1 VLRNFLSTKACRT
14 GLRQALLFQLLL
26 TPRLASAQEQ
36 QNKEQQAPAIR
47 VEVTRVNVGV
57 TVTDS
62 RGKFVGDL
70 RQSDFQVFDN
80 GVQQPIV
87 GFLANDDPAQVV
99 LMIECGPSLRLFG
112 IENVQKADGLIAR
125 LAPQDKVAILCYS
138 TGPAVQFP
146 LSSDLSASRLALRN
160 VNFMSGFADLNLSK
174 SLLEVLDSLHSVPG
188 KKTVVLIS
196 SGIDSSPPEIPA
208 EFQSAIISSEVRV
221 LAVSTSGPI
230 KKAPKRK
237 NHQEDPDNRAEWK
250 NMLKEADETLK
261 NVAGYTGGRAYF
273 PKTAKDYDRIYTE
286 IAELVRHEYNLAF
299 TPQTFDG
306 KLHTLTVTA
315 KQGSRVDHRQA
326 YLASTAPSN

>member
-14 GLRQALLFQLLL
+14 GLRQAFLFQLLL
-26 TPRLASAQEQ
+26 TPHLAPAQEQ

-62 RGKFVGDL
+62 RGKFVGGL
-70 RQSDFQVFDN
+70 AQSDFQVFDN
-80 GVQQPIV
+80 GVQQPII

-125 LAPQDKVAILCYS
+125 LAPQDKVAVLCYS

-237 NHQEDPDNRAEWK
+237 NHQEDPENRAEWK

-273 PKTAKDYDRIYTE
+273 PKTAKDYDSVYTE

-306 KLHTLTVTA
+306 KLHSLTVTTKRA
-315 KQGSRVDHRQA
+315 AQTDHRQA
-326 YLASTAPSN
+326 YLAPGPATN